1 MSNRLSSGIGG
12 KLEVRL
18 RILRSRFHDGGRG
31 NMWQV
36 HMWMAVPFGF
46 IQDLLYKIPFVKKVK
61 SFKGDRILRFLK
73 YVILAVFVILLPM
86 FVVDIIGQGDPTF
99 CKYICP
105 AERLRGEY
113 L

>member
-36 HMWMAVPFGF
+36 HMWMAVPVWLYTGPVV
-46 IQDLLYKIPFVKKVK
+46 QDPVREEGKEL
-61 SFKGDRILRFLK
+61 
-73 YVILAVFVILLPM
+73 
-86 FVVDIIGQGDPTF
+86 
-99 CKYICP
+99 
-105 AERLRGEY
+105 
-113 L
+113 